1 VLAATSGVVN
11 LVAKRATA
19 HSGRSRVLQVATL
32 PTMIALG
39 LAIFG
44 ATDEAS
50 SKASDIPKG
59 KNLMKAAIIMFI
71 MIYLLVFVLVIITM
85 KDFRNAPRGEQR
97 IYLAALGA
105 LPFLA
110 VRLLY
115 SILSAFSNNVQFSI
129 FNGKPLIKLFMAI
142 IEEFIIV
149 CFYTWVGLTDNPVQI
164 RHHSR
169 NEQHVLRPEGY
180 SRPEGHGRSQHHTRR
195 KHHGR
200 HSVRREHYGNR

>member
-1 VLAATSGVVN
+1 MSIYTT
-11 LVAKRATA
+11 RRTTA
-19 HSGRSRVLQVATL
+19 NSGRSRVLQAATL

-39 LAIFG
+39 LPIFG
-44 ATDEAS
+44 ATDEAT

-71 MIYLLVFVLVIITM
+71 MIYLLVFALVIITM

-97 IYLAALGA
+97 IYLAVLGA
-105 LPFLA
+105 LPLLA
-110 VRLLY
+110 VHLLY
-115 SILSAFSNNVQFSI
+115 SILSAFSNNVDFSI
-129 FNGKPLIKLFMAI
+129 FNGNPLVKLFMAI

-149 CFYTWVGLTDNPVQI
+149 CFYALVGLTANEVL
-164 RHHSR
+164 RCHHSR

-180 SRPEGHGRSQHHTRR
+180 LRQGHGRR

-200 HSVRREHYGNR
+200 HHVRSEHH

>member
-1 VLAATSGVVN
+1 
-11 LVAKRATA
+11 
-19 HSGRSRVLQVATL
+19 
-32 PTMIALG
+32 MIALG

-59 KNLMKAAIIMFI
+59 KNLMKAAIIMFV
-71 MIYLLVFVLVIITM
+71 MIYLLVFALVIITM

-97 IYLAALGA
+97 IYLAVLGA
-105 LPFLA
+105 LPLLA

-115 SILSAFSNNVQFSI
+115 SILSAFSNNVDFSI
-129 FNGKPLIKLFMAI
+129 FNGKPLVKLFMAI

-149 CFYTWVGLTDNPVQI
+149 CFYTIVGLTANEVQT
-164 RHHSR
+164 RDHSR

-180 SRPEGHGRSQHHTRR
+180 SRREDHGRRRRHRRR

-200 HSVRREHYGNR
+200 HYSSQHYSQREGNVRREY

>member
-1 VLAATSGVVN
+1 
-11 LVAKRATA
+11 
-19 HSGRSRVLQVATL
+19 
-32 PTMIALG
+32 MIALS

-59 KNLMKAAIIMFI
+59 KSLMKVAIIMFV
-71 MIYLLVFVLVIITM
+71 MIYLLVFTLVIITM

-97 IYLAALGA
+97 IYLAVLGA
-105 LPFLA
+105 LPLLA

-115 SILSAFSNNVQFSI
+115 SILPAFSNNVDFSI
-129 FNGKPLIKLFMAI
+129 FNGKPLVKLFMAI

-149 CFYTWVGLTDNPVQI
+149 CFYTWVGLIANPVQT

-169 NEQHVLRPEGY
+169 NAHHVLRLKDY
-180 SRPEGHGRSQHHTRR
+180 SRREDNGRHRRHRRR

-200 HSVRREHYGNR
+200 HYSSHHYSQREGQVWLEN

>member
-1 VLAATSGVVN
+1 
-11 LVAKRATA
+11 
-19 HSGRSRVLQVATL
+19 
-32 PTMIALG
+32 MIALG

-59 KNLMKAAIIMFI
+59 KNFMKAAIIMFV
-71 MIYLLVFVLVIITM
+71 MIYLLVFALVIITM

-97 IYLAALGA
+97 IYLAVLGA
-105 LPFLA
+105 LPLLA

-115 SILSAFSNNVQFSI
+115 SIPSAFSNNVGFSI
-129 FNGKPLIKLFMAI
+129 FNGKPLVKLFMAI

-149 CFYTWVGLTDNPVQI
+149 CFYTLVGLTANEVQ
-164 RHHSR
+164 RRYHSR

-180 SRPEGHGRSQHHTRR
+180 SRREDHGRRRRHRRR

-200 HSVRREHYGNR
+200 HHVRSERR